1 MKEIIKKY
9 TDEDF
14 TIKGFEVDEKTG
26 ETTVIIKFVD
36 TKKAEDFV
44 HTVSDIIW
52 IMSTT
57 S

>member
-14 TIKGFEVDEKTG
+14 TIKGFEDDEKTG

-44 HTVSDIIW
+44 HTVSDII
-52 IMSTT
+52 
-57 S
+57 